1 MQYMFFCKQKAAY
14 EMRISDWS
22 SDVCSADLQGA
33 RQAQRVGQGGVHA
46 AARCRSPSAAAAGEC
61 AVQPLGAGAR
71 HRGARSI
78 ARLVARG
85 RGSGA
90 PIAAPRLNSRIEGGN
105 VMKTRI
111 MLTIGASAQIGRAH
125 V

>member
-1 MQYMFFCKQKAAY
+1 MIRRPPGSTRTDTLFPYTTLF
-14 EMRISDWS
+14 
-22 SDVCSADLQGA
+22 
-33 RQAQRVGQGGVHA
+33 
-46 AARCRSPSAAAAGEC
+46 RSAGEC

-111 MLTIGASAQIGRAH
+111 MLTIGASALLFGGTMVGCAGQDVGVASACTRDDEAGGRQAAKKH
-125 V
+125 G